1 MNFHEWYKF
10 GTPEEQNCFMGDAE
24 KGWEA
29 CKEEVLKIL
38 NTTTHTSNGIEIYF
52 GNNQDLIDKLKQEI
66 EKL

>member
-1 MNFHEWYKF
+1 MNFQEWYKF

-29 CKEEVLKIL
+29 CKSEVLRIL
-38 NTTTHTSNGIEIYF
+38 ENNPRCDYYYF
-52 GNNQDLIDKLKQEI
+52 DLKDEI

>member
-29 CKEEVLKIL
+29 CKEEVLKIIHKEPNSVSVL
-38 NTTTHTSNGIEIYF
+38 LTNII
-52 GNNQDLIDKLKQEI
+52 KEI

>member
-1 MNFHEWYKF
+1 MNFQEWYKF

-29 CKEEVLKIL
+29 CKSEVLRIL
-38 NTTTHTSNGIEIYF
+38 ENNPRCDGYYF
-52 GNNQDLIDKLKQEI
+52 DLKDEI